1 MKIVDH
7 IRRWNVWRKSN
18 LNGHLHHIFVLFGI
32 IKSPTFMLALLPE
45 DKASIEEMVKK
56 WEKGENDA

>member
-18 LNGHLHHIFVLFGI
+18 LNSHLYQILVLFGI
-32 IKSPTFMLALLPE
+32 VKSPTFMLALLPE
-45 DKASIEEMVKK
+45 DRVSIEEMVNK
-56 WEKGENDA
+56 WEKGEN